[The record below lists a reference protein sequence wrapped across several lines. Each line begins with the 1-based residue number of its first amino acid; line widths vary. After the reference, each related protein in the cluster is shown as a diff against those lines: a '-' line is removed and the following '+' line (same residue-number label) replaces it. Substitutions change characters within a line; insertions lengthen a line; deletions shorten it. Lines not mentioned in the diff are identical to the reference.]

1 MKTFKYIYPFLK
13 NIVIGF
19 KFSQN
24 PFSPL
29 VYILFILTI
38 PLTAQIRLSDNF
50 EGDLSRWILIG
61 DKSIKIINSNDPI
74 HRHVMELKPNGAVYA
89 LIKDSNKWGGIRI
102 TGELLFPDNQ
112 HNYFGLIYN
121 YQNHGSRFDFGS
133 IYVKGNGSYIRVN
146 PHRDGNVSRLMYE
159 EFKTSLT
166 GNHKIIIKKWHKFK
180 AEIIGPVCHFYVG
193 DMSIPKVTFD
203 LYEHTGGL
211 VGFKPRVAGY
221 PVWIDN
227 IKVVSIKRF
236 SYNGP
241 NIPHF
246 VYEPDALITR
256 WEFIGPL
263 HNPVNEIEQVSD
275 PFKSEIRTRS
285 KIYSWKPFSTDP
297 RGAVITGKITEY
309 LGNRPVAYFR
319 TLLESKI
326 ERSVVLHFSTLD
338 EIGLWVNGWFSGYVY
353 RNSYGPQGSRD
364 WNAWFDFWKNPRHE
378 GRKLPIKLKPGKNQV
393 IIRVRNGQ
401 YASGGFFLHLE
412 ELPLKGE
419 D

>member
-19 KFSQN
+19 KFSQK

-38 PLTAQIRLSDNF
+38 PLTAQIRFSDNF

-74 HRHVMELKPNGAVYA
+74 HRQVMELKPNGAVYA

-121 YQNHGSRFDFGS
+121 YQNNRSRLDFGS
-133 IYVKGNGSYIRVN
+133 IYIKGNGSYIRVN
-146 PHRDGNVSRLMYE
+146 PHRDGN
-159 EFKTSLT
+159 
-166 GNHKIIIKKWHKFK
+166 
-180 AEIIGPVCHFYVG
+180 
-193 DMSIPKVTFD
+193 
-203 LYEHTGGL
+203 
-211 VGFKPRVAGY
+211 
-221 PVWIDN
+221 
-227 IKVVSIKRF
+227 
-236 SYNGP
+236 
-241 NIPHF
+241 
-246 VYEPDALITR
+246 
-256 WEFIGPL
+256 
-263 HNPVNEIEQVSD
+263 
-275 PFKSEIRTRS
+275 
-285 KIYSWKPFSTDP
+285 
-297 RGAVITGKITEY
+297 
-309 LGNRPVAYFR
+309 
-319 TLLESKI
+319 
-326 ERSVVLHFSTLD
+326 
-338 EIGLWVNGWFSGYVY
+338 
-353 RNSYGPQGSRD
+353 
-364 WNAWFDFWKNPRHE
+364 AWFDFWKNPEHG
-378 GRKLPIKLKPGKNQV
+378 GRKVPIRLKPGKNQV